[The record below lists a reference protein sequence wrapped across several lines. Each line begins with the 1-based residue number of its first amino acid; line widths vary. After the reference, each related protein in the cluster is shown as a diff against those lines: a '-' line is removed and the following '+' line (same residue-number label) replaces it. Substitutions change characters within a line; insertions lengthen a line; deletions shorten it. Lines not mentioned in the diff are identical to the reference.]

1 MNVAT
6 IATVLVLVLAAAA
19 LAVWR
24 ERVREGAK
32 SFYEFVRDSVGEVKK
47 ITWPDKDQLR
57 QLTLV
62 ILAFVA
68 LVAVVIG
75 TMDIVLQWVIV
86 TLPSRLV

>member
-1 MNVAT
+1 MNAAT
-6 IATVLVLVLAAAA
+6 IATVLVLVVAAAA

-24 ERVREGAK
+24 ERVREGA
-32 SFYEFVRDSVGEVKK
+32 SDFVGFVRDSVGEVKK
-47 ITWPDKDQLR
+47 ITWPDREQLR

-75 TMDIVLQWVIV
+75 TMDIVLQWIIV
-86 TLPSRLV
+86 SLPSRLV

>member
-1 MNVAT
+1 VNAAT
-6 IATVLVLVLAAAA
+6 IATVLVLVVAAAA

-24 ERVREGAK
+24 ERVREGA
-32 SFYEFVRDSVGEVKK
+32 SDFVGFVRDSVGEVKK
-47 ITWPDKDQLR
+47 ITWPDREQLR

-75 TMDIVLQWVIV
+75 TMDIVLQWIIV
-86 TLPSRLV
+86 SLPSRLV

>member
-1 MNVAT
+1 VNVAT

-32 SFYEFVRDSVGEVKK
+32 TFAEFLRDVTGEVKK
-47 ITWPDKDQLR
+47 ITWPDREQLR

-62 ILAFVA
+62 ILGFVT

-75 TMDIVLQWVIV
+75 TMDIVLQWIIV

>member
-1 MNVAT
+1 MSVAT

-24 ERVREGAK
+24 ERAREGAK
-32 SFYEFVRDSVGEVKK
+32 SFVEFVRDSVGEVKK
-47 ITWPDKDQLR
+47 ITWPDKEQLR

-75 TMDIVLQWVIV
+75 TMDIVLQWIIV

>member
-1 MNVAT
+1 VNVGT
-6 IATVLVLVLAAAA
+6 IATILVLVLAAAG

-24 ERVREGAK
+24 ERAREGART
-32 SFYEFVRDSVGEVKK
+32 FTEFLRDVTGEVKK
-47 ITWPDKDQLR
+47 ITWPDREQLR

-62 ILAFVA
+62 ILGFVA